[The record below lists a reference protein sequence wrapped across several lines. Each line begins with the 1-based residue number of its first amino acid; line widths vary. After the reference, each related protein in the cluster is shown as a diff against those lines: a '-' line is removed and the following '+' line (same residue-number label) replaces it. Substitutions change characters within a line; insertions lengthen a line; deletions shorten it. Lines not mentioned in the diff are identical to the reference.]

1 MIDLHVH
8 TTHSDGGLTVLQ
20 ILQRVKDA
28 GIDDLTQLVE
38 NCATQPLM
46 NNNPAKLN
54 KEELIELFE
63 GLR

>member
-1 MIDLHVH
+1 MAAKIKEIKKNL
-8 TTHSDGGLTVLQ
+8 GMKMNL
-20 ILQRVKDA
+20 KDA